1 MCLFSGDA
9 KIIEAS
15 DGDSMGVIAM
25 EYISLGSLLTWMEE
39 FLGSSVLLGEKDTQR
54 LLRSI
59 YSLIECT
66 VHLHDLDIVHRD
78 LKPANI
84 LRANASRVK
93 IADFGESKPIAT
105 NALFGTATR
114 DQMSYKVSR
123 GDSDKSFTLAHVNS
137 CAWNI

>member
-1 MCLFSGDA
+1 
-9 KIIEAS
+9 
-15 DGDSMGVIAM
+15 MGVIAM
-25 EYISLGSLLTWMEE
+25 EYVSLGSLLAWMEE

-66 VHLHDLDIVHRD
+66 AHLHDMDIVHRD

-84 LRANASRVK
+84 LRANSSRVK

-105 NALFGTATR
+105 NALFGIETL

-123 GDSDKSFTLAHVNS
+123 GDSDESFMLKPLLHLIF
-137 CAWNI
+137 CAFNIRHN